1 MINYDYITKVE
12 ISATEWKRMREQ
24 RELLFDRNAPS
35 AVIHQKGREK
45 EERKVSRLLQD
56 HSSSQKTQDVSGQK
70 QKSDGVTNIDEIPEK
85 KKKTKSSG
93 GWFRRKKKSSVT
105 SCDSNDAPATVTAT
119 GTGTRLA
126 EAVTVKREEEGGR
139 KKSFGRKKERKVQEK
154 KEAGK
159 KQATVLQTSPGSSV
173 GGRKGEQ
180 QRRVEAGEEED
191 GRVTSIDDEDE
202 EGRGEEGNRGQ
213 VKVKVETE
221 RVRKAFSYEG
231 PPATRDARAQRSYVS
246 TSLPRSKSHQTSI
259 TVQPQSPVSVEA
271 PVIAHHRS
279 KSYQEEEDGGGREG
293 GWGGTELSIADTS
306 ETRPVSK
313 VEIESN
319 LRMKKSGLVKGVSSR
334 GVGQRPTLEVSYSTA
349 VYRVVYA
356 WAAVIISQ
364 EYRNYV
370 LSLNFM

>member
-1 MINYDYITKVE
+1 MTNYDYITKVE

-24 RELLFDRNAPS
+24 RELLFDHNAPS

-45 EERKVSRLLQD
+45 EERKVSRLSQD

-70 QKSDGVTNIDEIPEK
+70 QKSRNGVTNIDEVPEK

-93 GWFRRKKKSSVT
+93 GWFKRKKKSSVT

-119 GTGTRLA
+119 GTGLA
-126 EAVTVKREEEGGR
+126 EAVTIKRGEDGGR

-159 KQATVLQTSPGSSV
+159 KQATLLQTSPGSSV
-173 GGRKGEQ
+173 SGRKGEQ

-202 EGRGEEGNRGQ
+202 EERGEEGNGGQ
-213 VKVKVETE
+213 VKVKDRVETE

-231 PPATRDARAQRSYVS
+231 PPVTRGARAQRSYVS
-246 TSLPRSKSHQTSI
+246 TNLPRSKSHQTSI

-293 GWGGTELSIADTS
+293 GWGGTELSVAATTTS
-306 ETRPVSK
+306 ESQPDISDTRPASK
-313 VEIESN
+313 VEIDSN
-319 LRMKKSGLVKGVSSR
+319 VRMKKSGVVKGVSSR

-349 VYRVVYA
+349 V
-356 WAAVIISQ
+356 Q
-364 EYRNYV
+364 
-370 LSLNFM
+370 